1 MDYYVDIEWNG
12 LELTVYF
19 DEGDPIFIQS
29 YSTGDGLDYALTPV
43 AVKEIFDLANE
54 KFKEIGDMMK
64 EQE

>member
-1 MDYYVDIEWNG
+1 VDIEWNG

-19 DEGDPIFIQS
+19 DDGDLVFIQS
-29 YSTGDGLDYALTPV
+29 YSTGAELNYALKPA

-54 KFKEIGDMMK
+54 KSKEIGDMMK